1 MHISRNLLNV
11 PTKTSKVTLTYYT
24 TGVSSL
30 EIPGILADQLTLF
43 QLGGIGY
50 VHLITTGTPGF
61 SDLPTALYYK
71 GISKMPLPKGQN
83 DNEVVKNRD
92 FPSKITWLI
101 L

>member
-11 PTKTSKVTLTYYT
+11 PTKYSTKSKVRLTYYT

-30 EIPGILADQLTLF
+30 GVPGILADQLTLF
-43 QLGGIGY
+43 QLGGTGY
-50 VHLITTGTPGF
+50 VHLIDTGTPGF

-83 DNEVVKNRD
+83 DNELMKNRD
-92 FPSKITWLI
+92 FPSKNR
-101 L
+101 